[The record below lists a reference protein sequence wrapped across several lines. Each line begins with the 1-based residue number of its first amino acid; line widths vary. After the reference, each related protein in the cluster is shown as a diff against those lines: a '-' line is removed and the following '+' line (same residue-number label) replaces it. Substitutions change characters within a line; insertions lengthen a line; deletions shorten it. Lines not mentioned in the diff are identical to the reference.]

1 MHKYH
6 QFSENTT
13 EKMNFMKLGGSLQQT
28 VDYIGVI

>member
-1 MHKYH
+1 MYH
-6 QFSENTT
+6 QFNENTT